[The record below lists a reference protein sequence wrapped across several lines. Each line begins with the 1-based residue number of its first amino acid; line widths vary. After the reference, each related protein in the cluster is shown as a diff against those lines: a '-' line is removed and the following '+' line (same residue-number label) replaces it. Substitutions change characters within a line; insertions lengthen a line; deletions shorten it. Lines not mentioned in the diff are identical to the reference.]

1 MLKAFKMKTI
11 FFILLLCI
19 SILPFCNAQQIVSD
33 PGHTLKVVINN
44 GYRVVAERKLE
55 NETQT
60 IKSNTNK
67 IRDNVAK
74 LLATKALIYKSLTEV
89 NEVIKDGREA
99 KYIGTLVTDIFELS
113 TSITGTVFTD
123 PELALV
129 SNKAVSDMKIQAME
143 LYGEIAG
150 FIAREGR
157 DAMMDV
163 AKRDELLRS
172 VTLRLQI
179 IRGVLYGLER
189 NLYWAG
195 VFGTWN
201 SINPFAS
208 YISYDK
214 LLIDDIM
221 FNLKTIKE

>member
-1 MLKAFKMKTI
+1 MLKAFNVKTI

-89 NEVIKDGREA
+89 NEVIKDGREV
-99 KYIGTLVTDIFELS
+99 KYIGTLVAEIFELS

-123 PELALV
+123 PELVLV

-163 AKRDELLRS
+163 AKRDELLRT

>member
-89 NEVIKDGREA
+89 NEVIKDGREV
-99 KYIGTLVTDIFELS
+99 KHIGTLVTDIFELS
-113 TSITGTVFTD
+113 RNITGTVFTD

-129 SNKAVSDMKIQAME
+129 SNRAVSDMKTQAIE

-179 IRGVLYGLER
+179 MRGVLYGLER

>member
-1 MLKAFKMKTI
+1 MKTI

-19 SILPFCNAQQIVSD
+19 SILPFCNAQQVVSD

-44 GYRVVAERKLE
+44 GYRMVAERKLE

-89 NEVIKDGREA
+89 NEVIKDGREV

-113 TSITGTVFTD
+113 TSITGTVFND
-123 PELALV
+123 PELVLI

-163 AKRDELLRS
+163 AKRDELLRT

>member
-11 FFILLLCI
+11 FYILLLCI

-89 NEVIKDGREA
+89 NEVIKDGREV

-113 TSITGTVFTD
+113 TSITGTVFTN
-123 PELALV
+123 PELVLV
-129 SNKAVSDMKIQAME
+129 SNKAVSDMKTQAME

>member
-74 LLATKALIYKSLTEV
+74 LLATKALIYKSLIEV